1 MAGGDARSCGL
12 LCSRFVFGT
21 IVQNKPLFLLF
32 NLDEAEQT
40 LSVLC
45 KIELWTNKWAETFRF
60 RNSCKSKKLFP
71 EAESV

>member
-32 NLDEAEQT
+32 SLDEAEQT

-45 KIELWTNKWAETFRF
+45 KMEL
-60 RNSCKSKKLFP
+60 
-71 EAESV
+71 